1 MSNSDAL
8 GRTNKPWS
16 VSEWETTFIDQGLTF
31 QRRLSKIIGGRFL
44 IVLILGNR
52 RKMTVIELSAEGRS
66 VISKLWLGASSA
78 HLCLTWCLTEIWFSC
93 SSNRGSMDWM
103 SARISHLLCAP
114 SPIFFLKPFTNRFWF
129 ALGTQRETHSL
140 TRLVEKSLNIMSLVN
155 NIKKNPLPDSE
166 LTCI

>member
-114 SPIFFLKPFTNRFWF
+114 SPIFFKTIH
-129 ALGTQRETHSL
+129 QSL
-140 TRLVEKSLNIMSLVN
+140 LICTWNSKGNTFFDTACWKESKYYEFSQQH
-155 NIKKNPLPDSE
+155 
-166 LTCI
+166 